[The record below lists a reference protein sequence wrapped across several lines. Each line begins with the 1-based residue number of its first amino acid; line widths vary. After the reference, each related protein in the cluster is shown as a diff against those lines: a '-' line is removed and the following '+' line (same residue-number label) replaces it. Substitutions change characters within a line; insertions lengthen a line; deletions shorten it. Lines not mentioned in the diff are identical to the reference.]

1 MDRAKE
7 EYEVMKEL
15 FIRMSNDYK
24 YDLIVNESNK
34 SLTLK
39 AVDSGHILTFSYV
52 FGNSKIF
59 VVDEWDAM
67 TTLNT
72 TNLQYLPT
80 DITFRVSK
88 WKKMISEKS

>member
-1 MDRAKE
+1 MDTARE
-7 EYEVMKEL
+7 EYEVMKQL

-24 YDLIVNESNK
+24 WDLTVNESNK
-34 SLTLK
+34 TLMLK
-39 AVDSGHILTFSYV
+39 LIDGDHVMSFSYV
-52 FGNSKIF
+52 YGNSKIF

-67 TTLNT
+67 STLNT

-88 WKKMISEKS
+88 WKKMLSERT

>member
-1 MDRAKE
+1 MDRARE

-15 FIRMSNDYK
+15 FVRMSHDHK

-34 SLTLK
+34 TLTMK
-39 AVDSGHILTFSYV
+39 VTDSGHELTFSYIY
-52 FGNSKIF
+52 GNFKIF
-59 VVDEWDAM
+59 TVDEWDAM

-80 DITFRVSK
+80 DIAFRVSK
-88 WKKMISEKS
+88 WKKQISERA